1 MAIMQ
6 IKDETGKFVAIPA
19 IQGPAGSSGVH
30 YGNEEPSDP
39 NINLWVDTSE
49 ALVESYSK
57 AQVDTLIY
65 SLPKVYS
72 GLSTPSNSMGKD
84 GDIYILTEE

>member
-30 YGNEEPSDP
+30 YGADEPSDT

-49 ALVESYSK
+49 TLVEGYSK
-57 AQVDTLIY
+57 TQIDNLLYA
-65 SLPKVYS
+65 LPKIYS